1 MRYEFGEGGGGAYIG
16 RDLYME
22 GLIFGILQYLV
33 YVIKLLL
40 LHKFAFPVSTI
51 LLMVMTM
58 MKTLSSLFF
67 FRFSERT
74 ACAH

>member
-1 MRYEFGEGGGGAYIG
+1 
-16 RDLYME
+16 ME

-58 MKTLSSLFF
+58 MKTVSSLFF
-67 FRFSERT
+67 FRFSEGDCMRSLDMRNKGGLSRL
-74 ACAH
+74 